1 MSINGFQL
9 RNNPFLDPFGTSGF
23 PFGAMPFGNSP
34 FGAQMFGGG
43 SPLDLFSGAGNAS
56 IPAAQMLPMM
66 MGAIIQQQLALMFL
80 AELLA
85 GGGGRRQQGG
95 GCGGN
100 CRGGLPRG
108 MFGQGRRL
116 PPGSWNNGVN
126 GPGSGTITNNTGGP
140 VSNGTAT
147 FDNVRNAGAR
157 NQMVSGRITV
167 NGNTYQFNSGGHG
180 RGSLPPGQ
188 YQVTPHMFS
197 RNTRGMVRDGV
208 GYSFALNNAYDPR
221 VGGTRTALR
230 IHPDGGS
237 AGTMGCI
244 GIVGDAATQRQFRA
258 DMMAEIQRNGG
269 SYTLNVGVPG
279 QAGPTNGPTTGGPT
293 SASAASLNRHLGGV
307 FAGRGQA
314 FVDAAQRHGLDPNL
328 LAAIAIHETGNGTS
342 NAVRNHNNPGGLMDP
357 RTRWSTLQRFSSLDA
372 GIDAMARNLKRGY
385 INQGLTSI
393 PQIGRKY
400 APVGAANDPGG
411 LNRHWITNVTRLFN
425 QLS

>member
-1 MSINGFQL
+1 MSIQGSYFSNPFMNPYLTGAFPSGSNPL
-9 RNNPFLDPFGTSGF
+9 ANNPF
-23 PFGAMPFGNSP
+23 A
-34 FGAQMFGGG
+34 AQMFGG
-43 SPLDLFSGAGNAS
+43 SALDMFSMGNTS
-56 IPAAQMLPMM
+56 IPAAQMLPML

-95 GCGGN
+95 GCNHGGGFPN
-100 CRGGLPRG
+100 GN
-108 MFGQGRRL
+108 FNSGRRL
-116 PPGSWNNGVN
+116 GPGAWNNNGVT
-126 GPGSGTITNNTGGP
+126 GPGAGVIATPGAAAH
-140 VSNGTAT
+140 NGTAT
-147 FDNVRNAGAR
+147 IDSVRNSGAR

-167 NGNTYQFNSGGHG
+167 NGRTYQYNSGGHG

-258 DMMAEIQRNGG
+258 DMMAEIRRNGG
-269 SYTLNVGVPG
+269 SFTLNVGVPG
-279 QAGPTNGPTTGGPT
+279 NQVPNSPTNVANNGVTGPT
-293 SASAASLNRHLGGV
+293 SASAANLNRHLGGV
-307 FAGRGQA
+307 FSGQGQA
-314 FVDAAQRHGLDPNL
+314 FIDAARRHGIDPNL
-328 LAAIAIHETGNGTS
+328 LAAIAMHETGNGTS
-342 NAVRNHNNPGGLMDP
+342 NAVRNHNNPGGLMNP
-357 RTRWSTLQRFSSLDA
+357 RTNWSTLQRFGSLSQ

-385 INQGLTSI
+385 INQGLTSVAA
-393 PQIGRKY
+393 IGRKY
-400 APVGAANDPGG
+400 APVGAGNDPRG
-411 LNRHWITNVTRLFN
+411 LNRHWVPNVTDILRRI
-425 QLS
+425 S